1 MNNIIELAKL
11 LEQAAT
17 ALRGVAV
24 EMKKI
29 PSTKG
34 TLNDLPGYNQSI
46 DQENTMPQGTKP
58 KKSSYQAPAPKRK
71 KQKKGKERKKQSP
84 AKDSKGGITI
94 LPLTG
99 RGAILYPLPTYS
111 KGTA

>member
-34 TLNDLPGYNQSI
+34 TLNDLPGY
-46 DQENTMPQGTKP
+46 
-58 KKSSYQAPAPKRK
+58 
-71 KQKKGKERKKQSP
+71 KQSSVRLRR
-84 AKDSKGGITI
+84 ALHRKEIRDIEQLYHMTADDLLEVKNFGYSSLTELRELLNQNGIYLKGEKKHEDLAT
-94 LPLTG
+94 
-99 RGAILYPLPTYS
+99 
-111 KGTA
+111 